1 MEEADVAQMS
11 LIAHL
16 DELRTMFIWIIVGV
30 FVGTAICMGYSE
42 FILQEFIKISEG
54 KIKFIMISPTEGF
67 FTQLK
72 LGLLG
77 GIVISFPNSIIQ
89 FWRFIGP
96 ALEDAEKKFLYLSTP
111 FMIGLFISGVALAFF
126 FVIPFG
132 LEFLLSFQFADVSST
147 ISIEKYV
154 SFCFTLLLVFGIVFE
169 LPIFIL
175 LLYFI
180 GLLERQHLIR
190 FRKHV
195 FVSMFVFAAVITPPD
210 IITQVMV
217 AIPMILLYEI
227 SIHLLWFFDQKKKQA
242 EAKEDKSDDD
252 IEYDC

>member
-11 LIAHL
+11 LISHL
-16 DELRTMFIWIIVGV
+16 DELRTMFIWIIAGV
-30 FVGTAICMGYSE
+30 FVGTVICMGYSE
-42 FILQEFIKISEG
+42 VILQEFIKISDG

-77 GIVISFPNSIIQ
+77 GIVISFPNTLIQ

-96 ALEDAEKKFLYLSTP
+96 ALEDTEKRFLYLSTP
-111 FMIGLFISGVALAFF
+111 FMIALFISGVSLAFF

-180 GLLERQHLIR
+180 GLLQREHLIK

-195 FVSMFVFAAVITPPD
+195 FVSMFVFAAIITPPD

-217 AIPMILLYEI
+217 AIPMIFLYEI
-227 SIHLLWFFDQKKKQA
+227 SIQLLWFFDKKKAA
-242 EAKEDKSDDD
+242 EEEKAKDDD
-252 IEYDC
+252 HIEYDC